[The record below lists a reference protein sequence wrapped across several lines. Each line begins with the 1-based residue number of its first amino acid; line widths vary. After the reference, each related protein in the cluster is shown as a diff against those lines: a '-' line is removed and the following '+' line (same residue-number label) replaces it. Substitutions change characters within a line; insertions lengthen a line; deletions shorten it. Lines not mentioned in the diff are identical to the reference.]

1 MTENQQIIKTMKNFI
16 KAGLFLIACMNT
28 PIFIQAQDNSQQLV
42 VPLSD
47 PAKPGSLDL
56 SIQNGSIT
64 VTGYGGKD
72 VIINVSTNQKKLE
85 EDEDKGKDKDET
97 HDGLKKI
104 SNNSIGLSASEDE
117 NTVKVVSTNWNKSVD
132 LEIQVPRNFNV
143 KLRDINDG
151 DITVDN
157 VNGSLDVG
165 HVNGSITLT
174 NISGSAV
181 VNTTNGDIKA
191 GFIKLSGDTPM
202 AFSTFNGDIDVTLPP
217 DTKANLK
224 MKSDQGDIYTDF
236 DMAVS
241 KTTPKVENK
250 QESGEYK
257 ISMESW
263 VDGAINGGGP
273 TFSFKNFNGDILI
286 RKKKS

>member
-1 MTENQQIIKTMKNFI
+1 MLWIGKLEHP
-16 KAGLFLIACMNT
+16 ACM
-28 PIFIQAQDNSQQLV
+28 PPDHHLGFRGIFS
-42 VPLSD
+42 
-47 PAKPGSLDL
+47 SLM
-56 SIQNGSIT
+56 
-64 VTGYGGKD
+64 
-72 VIINVSTNQKKLE
+72 
-85 EDEDKGKDKDET
+85 
-97 HDGLKKI
+97 
-104 SNNSIGLSASEDE
+104 A
-117 NTVKVVSTNWNKSVD
+117 
-132 LEIQVPRNFNV
+132 
-143 KLRDINDG
+143 
-151 DITVDN
+151 
-157 VNGSLDVG
+157 
-165 HVNGSITLT
+165 
-174 NISGSAV
+174 A
-181 VNTTNGDIKA
+181 
-191 GFIKLSGDTPM
+191 M